1 MVKGGCKAFLLLKKT
16 NNNTSFL
23 RSFEK
28 YVSTQD
34 ESVTPEHVR
43 EPVRLAECVWE
54 VSQAEQEQIQSSAL
68 QASGLLVYETK
79 G

>member
-43 EPVRLAECVWE
+43 EPVRLAECV
-54 VSQAEQEQIQSSAL
+54 
-68 QASGLLVYETK
+68 
-79 G
+79 